1 MPQYQLVIKRNKNE
15 TRKIRPRGTLLILF
29 TYYTYILRTW
39 SKIASARGGTK
50 TFLPRFLPVSK
61 ANRRR
66 VIIRDLLCA
75 GGGIRSR

>member
-1 MPQYQLVIKRNKNE
+1 MPQYQVVIKRNKNE

-50 TFLPRFLPVSK
+50 TFLPRDPVSK